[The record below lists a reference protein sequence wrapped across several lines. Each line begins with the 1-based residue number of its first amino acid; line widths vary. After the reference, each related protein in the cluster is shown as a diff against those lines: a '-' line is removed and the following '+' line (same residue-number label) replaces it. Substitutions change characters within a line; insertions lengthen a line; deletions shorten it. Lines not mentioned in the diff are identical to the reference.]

1 MSDDEPAFPSG
12 ERFSIDKS
20 GRRDDR
26 ISEPL
31 HAGLTI
37 RDYFASA
44 ALTGIV
50 ETAVTFGD
58 AAREAYAHADAMLA
72 ERLRQQSEMEA

>member
-37 RDYFASA
+37 RDYFAAA
-44 ALTGIV
+44 ALNAVDAPDESCAGI
-50 ETAVTFGD
+50 
-58 AAREAYAHADAMLA
+58 ARLAYSIADAMMA
-72 ERLRQQSEMEA
+72 ERLKPTT

>member
-37 RDYFASA
+37 RDYFAAA
-44 ALTGIV
+44 ALTGI
-50 ETAVTFGD
+50 AVD